1 MAEYITEADVDGKL
15 GVGWEG
21 EDDKTRAVLE
31 ANAWLSARAV
41 VASDPVED
49 AIVTAGAYLAQEAAN
64 GRLYADSEGALKRKR
79 VKADT
84 VESEKEYQDGSRAT
98 SGVLSLIYDLLGPFI
113 PAGSSG
119 NQFAV
124 RRG

>member
-1 MAEYITEADVDGKL
+1 MTTYITTADVDTTL
-15 GVGWEG
+15 GAGWEG
-21 EDDKTRAVLE
+21 TGDKDRAVLE
-31 ANAWLSARAV
+31 ANAWMTARGV
-41 VASDPVED
+41 VAGDPVED
-49 AIVTAGAYLAQEAAN
+49 DIVMAGSLLAQEAAN

-98 SGVLSLIYDLLGPFI
+98 SGALSLIYDLLGPFI

-124 RRG
+124 RRA